1 MIIIIL
7 ISICFIS
14 HFYSFPKTLNK
25 ILALLPLQQKE
36 EFRLQSIKIQAKKFS
51 NFNITLCAIKGNK
64 QKQTGLNKKGILHVY
79 TINIISP

>member
-36 EFRLQSIKIQAKKFS
+36 FRLQSIKIQAKKYS
-51 NFNITLCAIKGNK
+51 NFYITSCAIKGNK